1 VANHGWSTATK
12 IAIALASAYIV
23 NKLIKKAIS
32 FVSYRNKISE
42 LPTLPQRT
50 YPLVGHLYL
59 FNKDIYAVY
68 FRWMRVMLKAA
79 LSTGRKS
86 LIFWF
91 GPSPEYVIMHPS
103 GAETLLKSQVLIN
116 KPSLYKR
123 ALPWLGDGLVLSSGS
138 KWFRRRRLITPSFHF
153 KILDGFL
160 AVMNEQADIFVA
172 KLDKFRNKSDVD
184 MINTITLCTL
194 DIICETAMGVRI
206 EAQANIGHHYVEA
219 LEEISEINLRKFKK
233 PWKLIDFLFNLTKEG
248 RKSRHLISV
257 LQEFTHEIIQ
267 SRLDT
272 YARGDVSNEPAN
284 RHKRMAFLDVLINSQ
299 TEDGKR
305 LTLRDLQDEV
315 DTFMFAGHDTNATS
329 LIWTLYLLGRNPEAQ
344 ERLQREVDEVF
355 AGADTTVT
363 SDNLA
368 QLTYTEMVIKESMRL
383 FPPVSM
389 VLRKLSEDAFIDG
402 CWVPEGTTCRVMI
415 YAIHRNP
422 ELWQEPGEFRPERF
436 DRENSC
442 GRHAFAFLPFSAG
455 PRNCIGQR
463 FAMYEQKVLLA
474 KFVKKF
480 SVRTNVDEGELK
492 INMGLVTRPV
502 NVVYEITNR

>member
-1 VANHGWSTATK
+1 
-12 IAIALASAYIV
+12 
-23 NKLIKKAIS
+23 
-32 FVSYRNKISE
+32 
-42 LPTLPQRT
+42 
-50 YPLVGHLYL
+50 
-59 FNKDIYAVY
+59 
-68 FRWMRVMLKAA
+68 
-79 LSTGRKS
+79 
-86 LIFWF
+86 
-91 GPSPEYVIMHPS
+91 
-103 GAETLLKSQVLIN
+103 
-116 KPSLYKR
+116 
-123 ALPWLGDGLVLSSGS
+123 
-138 KWFRRRRLITPSFHF
+138 
-153 KILDGFL
+153 
-160 AVMNEQADIFVA
+160 
-172 KLDKFRNKSDVD
+172 
-184 MINTITLCTL
+184 
-194 DIICETAMGVRI
+194 
-206 EAQANIGHHYVEA
+206 
-219 LEEISEINLRKFKK
+219 
-233 PWKLIDFLFNLTKEG
+233 
-248 RKSRHLISV
+248 
-257 LQEFTHEIIQ
+257 
-267 SRLDT
+267 
-272 YARGDVSNEPAN
+272 
-284 RHKRMAFLDVLINSQ
+284 MAFLDVLINSQ

-402 CWVPEGTTCRVMI
+402 CWVPKGTTCRVMI